1 MDETGHRPT
10 RVAGAVI
17 REIQAGLGTMVLPW
31 LGRRPLPKPVPLPGR
46 RPVILVH
53 GFMGHPEILRPIAVH
68 LLANG
73 WPRVER
79 IGYSSFRTEFDE
91 ILDRID
97 AVVAGIDGP
106 VDLVGHSL
114 GALACRAW
122 LKTRGGAARCERF
135 VSLAAPFHGTALYRL
150 VPGPLRRVLDPR
162 GTWVHRL
169 DDGPEPV
176 LTVVIRARYDTNIVP
191 RDSAT
196 IGKAGVRQ
204 VIIDGTS
211 HNGML
216 WSRRVARAVAKA
228 LSDPLDG

>member
-1 MDETGHRPT
+1 MTETGHRAT
-10 RVAGAVI
+10 RIAGAAA
-17 REIQAGLGTMVLPW
+17 REVQAGLGTVVLPL
-31 LGRRPLPKPVPLPGR
+31 LGRRPLPTPVPLPGR
-46 RPVILVH
+46 RPVILIH
-53 GFMGHPEILRPIAVH
+53 GFLGHPEILRPIAVH

-79 IGYSSFRTEFDE
+79 VGYSSFRTGFDE

-97 AVVAGIDGP
+97 AVARQIDGP
-106 VDLVGHSL
+106 VDVVGHSL

-122 LKTRGGAARCERF
+122 LKTRGGADRCERF
-135 VSLAAPFHGTALYRL
+135 VSLAAPFHGTELYRL
-150 VPGPLRRVLDPR
+150 VPGPLRRVLDPN
-162 GTWVHRL
+162 GTWVRRL

-191 RDSAT
+191 RDSAV
-196 IGKAGVRQ
+196 IGKDGVRE

-216 WSRRVARAVAKA
+216 WSRRVAEAVATA
-228 LSDPLDG
+228 LSEPLER